1 MPSRNQAGVML
12 PEIIQQQKLF
22 PLLHNIDIDLAEGV
36 RSLGCPT
43 VRDHCTLR
51 PMIANRVVVPLAY
64 PKHSPF
70 AIVFAAVAK
79 VADAGPCRRRCF
91 SWAGVFIGAG

>member
-1 MPSRNQAGVML
+1 ML
-12 PEIIQQQKLF
+12 PEILKRQKLF
-22 PLLHNIDIDLAEGV
+22 SLLHDIDVELAEGV

-43 VRDHCTLR
+43 VRDHCTL
-51 PMIANRVVVPLAY
+51 PLTSANRVVVPLAY

-70 AIVFAAVAK
+70 AIVFAV
-79 VADAGPCRRRCF
+79 VVRGADDGLCRRRCF